1 MTLRSVRRALPGLTV
16 LVLAPACGG
25 GEGGPTTPAVRIP
38 TAIVIM
44 AGNNQSGLAGTTLS
58 QPISVLVSD
67 ARGPIPDVA
76 VSFTVVQGG
85 GSAVP
90 PSRQTDAAGV
100 AATGWQLGT
109 QVNQSH
115 LVRASVAGLNATVT
129 FTAVATAGPAAI
141 VSPISGV
148 GQFAVVGTAVAQP
161 PRVQIGDSFGNP
173 VAGIAV
179 TFSIAVGDGSLVG
192 ATAVSDAAGAAQVG
206 GWTLG
211 PTPGANTLRA
221 TIPTGGFADILAIG
235 TAASLEIQSG
245 NGQVANAGTVVPSL
259 PTVRALD
266 AGGAPL
272 AGVSVTFSVTE
283 GGGSVTGAV
292 AVTNAAGQAT
302 PTAWALGLTPGVNQL
317 SATAPGVPPV
327 TFAATGVPGTP
338 ATLADETGGPLT
350 AFLGNFLVSRPRV
363 ALRDAQGAPVAGAPV
378 VFDVVAG
385 GGQVFSGMTVTD
397 ANGRAEAVAW
407 RLGETGAT
415 QTLRATT
422 PGLPPIIIEATATTP
437 PAQGDY
443 AIELRFLGTAPSDG
457 MLAAFNSAVERW
469 QRVILGDLPLEPGPI
484 PATGT
489 LCEAVSEDVDDLV
502 IFIRLETID
511 GPGGVLGSA
520 GPCWVRD
527 QGFLTIVGGMRFDI
541 ADLAAL
547 EANGQ
552 LQSVMLHEM
561 GHVLGI
567 GTLWRLTNLLVGFQS
582 ADPFFTGPSALT
594 VFPTLFGAGAFYPG
608 TPVPVEN
615 IGGPGTRDGHWRESV
630 LRNELM
636 TGIINAGAN
645 PLSALSLVSLRDLGY
660 LVDDAVADFFEILPS
675 LMAAPPS
682 GPVITLPPV
691 SREPIRIW
699 PSRR

>member
-1 MTLRSVRRALPGLTV
+1 MTLRSVRRALPCLTFLGLSI
-16 LVLAPACGG
+16 ACGG
-25 GEGGPTTPAVRIP
+25 DGGGPTPPAVRTP
-38 TAIVIM
+38 TAIAIV
-44 AGNNQSGLAGTTLS
+44 AGNNQSGLVGATLS

-67 ARGPIPDVA
+67 ARGPIPGVA
-76 VSFTVVQGG
+76 VTFTVIEGG

-90 PSRQTDAAGV
+90 PSRQTDAAGI

-115 LVRASVAGLNATVT
+115 LVRASVTGLNTTVT
-129 FTAVATAGPAAI
+129 FTAVATAGPAAL

-148 GQFAVVGTAVAQP
+148 GQFAVVGTAVTQP
-161 PRVQIGDSFGNP
+161 PRVQIGDGFGNP
-173 VAGIAV
+173 VAGVPV
-179 TFSIAVGDGSLVG
+179 TFSIAAGDGSLLG
-192 ATAVSDAAGAAQVG
+192 ATAVSDAAGTAQVG
-206 GWTLG
+206 SWTLG
-211 PTPGANTLRA
+211 PAPGTNTLRA
-221 TIPTGGFADILAIG
+221 AIPSGGFADILAIG
-235 TAASLEIQSG
+235 TAAVLQIQSG
-245 NGQVANAGTVVPSL
+245 SGQVANAGTVVPLL

-272 AGVSVTFSVTE
+272 AGVSVTFSVIE

-292 AVTNAAGQAT
+292 AVTDAAGQAA
-302 PTAWALGLTPGVNQL
+302 PLAWALGLTPGTNQL
-317 SATAPGVPPV
+317 SATAPGVPAV
-327 TFAATGVPGTP
+327 TFTATGVPGTP
-338 ATLADETGGPLT
+338 ATLADETAGPLT

-385 GGQVFSGMTVTD
+385 DGQVFGGTTVTD
-397 ANGRAEAVAW
+397 ANGRAEALAW
-407 RLGETGAT
+407 RLGQAGVT
-415 QTLRATT
+415 QTLRVTT
-422 PGLPPIIIEATATTP
+422 PALAPITIGAIATTP

-443 AIELRFLGTAPSDG
+443 AIELRFLGTEPSDG
-457 MLAAFNSAVERW
+457 MRAAFNSAVERW

-489 LCEAVSEDVDDLV
+489 LCEAVAEDVDDLV
-502 IFIRLETID
+502 IFVRLETID

-520 GPCWVRD
+520 GPCWIRD

-594 VFPTLFGAGAFYPG
+594 VFPTLFGGGASYPG
-608 TPVPVEN
+608 SPVPVEN
-615 IGGPGTRDGHWRESV
+615 MGGPGTRDGHWRESI

-636 TGIINAGAN
+636 TGTINPGAN
-645 PLSALSLVSLRDLGY
+645 PLSALSLASLRDLGY
-660 LVDDAVADFFEILPS
+660 LVNDAVADFFEILPS
-675 LMAAPPS
+675 LQAAPPS

-691 SREPIRIW
+691 SREPIRRW

>member
-1 MTLRSVRRALPGLTV
+1 MTLRFVRRALPCLIALGP
-16 LVLAPACGG
+16 AAACGG
-25 GEGGPTTPAVRIP
+25 DGGGPTPPDVRIP
-38 TAIVIM
+38 TAIAIV
-44 AGNNQSGLAGTTLS
+44 AGNNQTGLVGATLG

-67 ARGPIPDVA
+67 ARGPIPGVT
-76 VSFTVVQGG
+76 VTFTVIEGG
-85 GSAVP
+85 GSALP
-90 PSRQTDAAGV
+90 PSRQTDATGV

-109 QVNQSH
+109 QVNQAH
-115 LVRASVAGLNATVT
+115 LIRASVTGLNTTAT

-148 GQFAVVGTAVAQP
+148 GQFAVVSTAVAQP
-161 PRVQIGDSFGNP
+161 PRVQIGDAFGNP

-179 TFSIAVGDGSLVG
+179 TFSIAAGDGSIVG

-211 PTPGANTLRA
+211 PAPGANTLRA
-221 TIPTGGFADILAIG
+221 TIPAGGFADILAIG
-235 TAASLEIQSG
+235 TAASLQVQSG
-245 NGQVANAGTVVPSL
+245 NGQVANAGTVVPSI

-266 AGGAPL
+266 AVGAPL
-272 AGVSVTFSVTE
+272 AGVSVTFSVIE
-283 GGGSVTGAV
+283 GGGTVTGAT

-302 PTAWALGLTPGVNQL
+302 PTAWALGLTPGANRL

-327 TFAATGVPGTP
+327 IFTATGVPGTP
-338 ATLADETGGPLT
+338 ATLADETAGPLT
-350 AFLGNFLVSRPRV
+350 AFLGNFLVPRPRV
-363 ALRDAQGAPVAGAPV
+363 ILRDAQGAPVAGAPV

-385 GGQVFSGMTVTD
+385 GGQVFGGTAVTD
-397 ANGRAEAVAW
+397 ANGRAEALAW
-407 RLGETGAT
+407 RLGQAGAT
-415 QTLRATT
+415 QSLRVTT
-422 PGLPPIIIEATATTP
+422 PGLAPITIEATATTP
-437 PAQGDY
+437 PVQGDY
-443 AIELRFLGTAPSDG
+443 AIELRFLGTEPSDG
-457 MLAAFNSAVERW
+457 MRAAFNSAVERW

-484 PATGT
+484 PATGS
-489 LCEAVSEDVDDLV
+489 LCEAVNEDVDDLV
-502 IFIRLETID
+502 IFVRLETID

-541 ADLAAL
+541 ADLATL

-582 ADPFFTGPSALT
+582 ADPFFTGASART
-594 VFPTLFGAGAFYPG
+594 VFPTLFGSGAFYPG

-615 IGGPGTRDGHWRESV
+615 IGGPGTRDGHWRESI

-636 TGIINAGAN
+636 TGTINPGAN
-645 PLSALSLVSLRDLGY
+645 PLSALSLASLRDLGY
-660 LVDDAVADFFEILPS
+660 LVDDSVADFFELLPS
-675 LMAAPPS
+675 VLAAP
-682 GPVITLPPV
+682 GGGAGLTLPPA